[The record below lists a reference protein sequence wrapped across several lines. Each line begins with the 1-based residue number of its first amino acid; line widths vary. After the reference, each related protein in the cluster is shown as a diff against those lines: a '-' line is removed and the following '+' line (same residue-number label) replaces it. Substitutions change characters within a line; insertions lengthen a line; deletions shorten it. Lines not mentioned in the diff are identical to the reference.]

1 MISRLC
7 AWNHEVQELIRLIQK
22 LRLQVSKA
30 RLKNE
35 RIIQN
40 HEDLKKEKVDFCKF
54 KHFYQFCC
62 PGQVGDEGRWI
73 EVDDSL
79 HAQVR

>member
-7 AWNHEVQELIRLIQK
+7 TWNHEVHELIRLIQE

-35 RIIQN
+35 RIVQN
-40 HEDLKKEKVDFCKF
+40 HEDIKKEKVDSSNSN
-54 KHFYQFCC
+54 HFYQFCY

-79 HAQVR
+79 HAQIW